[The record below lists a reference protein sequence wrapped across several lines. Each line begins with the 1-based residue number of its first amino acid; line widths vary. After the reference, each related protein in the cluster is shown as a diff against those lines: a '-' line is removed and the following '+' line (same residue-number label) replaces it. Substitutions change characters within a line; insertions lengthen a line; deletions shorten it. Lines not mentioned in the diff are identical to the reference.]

1 MKVDPLE
8 FAGNFTPEVEDDSPD
23 YKEQVMTVLNGAVDE
38 VNNAVTK
45 VDNAV
50 ETVQNAVKEIDTKTD
65 FSLTKTEDK
74 TKDLVTKISLNNK
87 AKGEISSVAIPLPK
101 ELHNATYDLKGQGI
115 LLEQYQGKVLS
126 TMQINLAPLLE
137 YLQNKLIEGDG
148 ITLTPVE
155 TEIMTMPN
163 YKISTKLKNLKIND
177 VEHELA
183 GTGTIEINTKAGV
196 KLKISRD
203 TEDDTKTKYIYNFQ
217 LIDKN
222 ETVLSEQ
229 SIDLP
234 CEEFIVSL
242 NYDSEKKSLVFNLK
256 NGETTTVPIGDII
269 EGLATKTYVDTQ
281 NNVLQNQI
289 TVNKTNITTNANE
302 ITTLK
307 RDKQNQGDNTLTT
320 TAKTIVGAINEIDKD
335 LNEINSNFSPLS
347 FIFNISNEEELTKGI
362 NLTLTD
368 SQIKRLDS
376 NSGVNTQ
383 IGVSIISTT
392 LKDWKATSIALS
404 LTKNVNTSADEQ
416 KLIYNSMVWGDG
428 TNTATVYTITAD
440 IKAKTATLVV
450 KETAKTP
457 TLTFTKITEIDDD
470 GLITLVQNLTD
481 EQIALIDNADSVHV
495 IVDALYE
502 EGTDTINWEFD
513 TVVVNKSITAE
524 TGISFFGTSDYAL
537 QMYQYETAL
546 NVQKDK
552 KQAGLVLVPKEMT
565 TTYLAIQ
572 EAKEEVGTEVTTL
585 KEKVSSQATKSNLL
599 LSESEIAE
607 KITNAEDLKPDFAL
621 NTSYFLPEAGGDL
634 NFPLGK
640 FKIPQNTYFCVFT
653 KCAKTNQTDGNGGIE
668 YAFTNS
674 ADENVDTNWFRSW
687 TGETSSLGVKVIESE
702 YARYF
707 HYYYDGE
714 NHSSWSNNLSTI
726 QVPKDY
732 FFHIVAGKKNMN
744 QRINGAGYPGWV
756 SVKLFLKQAVR
767 FYISS
772 TTYYAVSGMTWEQAI
787 KENLLCAMMMSNG
800 RIMLE
805 NQTTYLYYSG
815 AYVKATDKIVAGA
828 TYELKA

>member
-1 MKVDPLE
+1 MATTKYTKTKMKVDPLE

-38 VNNAVTK
+38 VDNAVTKVDNAVTKVDNAVTK

-163 YKISTKLKNLKIND
+163 YKISTD
-177 VEHELA
+177 
-183 GTGTIEINTKAGV
+183 V

-203 TEDDTKTKYIYNFQ
+203 TEDDTKTKYIYHFQ

-281 NNVLQNQI
+281 NNVLQDQI
-289 TVNKTNITTNANE
+289 TANKTNITTNANE

-416 KLIYNSMVWGDG
+416 KLIYNSMVWEDD
-428 TNTATVYTITAD
+428 TNTATVYTVTAD

-572 EAKEEVGTEVTTL
+572 EAKEEVNNDIDTKLNDFFQKIYTPGT
-585 KEKVSSQATKSNLL
+585 KEFKLVHKD
-599 LSESEIAE
+599 E
-607 KITNAEDLKPDFAL
+607 KFFITNDKTVTVETLANDYGGTWELLPAGYTIGQAGTVNLEDGTTKTFNVGDKTGEFLHKLTVDEMPSHSHQAVGYDVNSANGSENDRHTFQAIWTTRADFYVFKIN
-621 NTSYFLPEAGGDL
+621 NTGGDKYH
-634 NFPLGK
+634 NNMPPTVFYNI
-640 FKIPQNTYFCVFT
+640 FIRTIPYT
-653 KCAKTNQTDGNGGIE
+653 E
-668 YAFTNS
+668 
-674 ADENVDTNWFRSW
+674 
-687 TGETSSLGVKVIESE
+687 GEE
-702 YARYF
+702 A
-707 HYYYDGE
+707 
-714 NHSSWSNNLSTI
+714 
-726 QVPKDY
+726 
-732 FFHIVAGKKNMN
+732 
-744 QRINGAGYPGWV
+744 
-756 SVKLFLKQAVR
+756 
-767 FYISS
+767 
-772 TTYYAVSGMTWEQAI
+772 
-787 KENLLCAMMMSNG
+787 
-800 RIMLE
+800 
-805 NQTTYLYYSG
+805 
-815 AYVKATDKIVAGA
+815 
-828 TYELKA
+828 